1 MSLAFFKQRSGFISL
16 CKNVRNLL
24 SFIFFSKKKNREA
37 EFVVLQKVAC
47 TTQSAVRA
55 QLRNRAKRLPLLP
68 AVSHKQCRRA
78 PGSARK
84 HLHSCNG
91 CTPVGSVRAALG
103 PFLIMEM
110 NAYLGESQNLHF
122 PTSCL
127 KHAIYSVLKLLKF
140 VLYFLQF
147 LIYGFLIYDEWL
159 NCLSYLKTLYKY

>member
-24 SFIFFSKKKNREA
+24 SFIFVQKKKQGGRVCGVAESRLHNTIRSACSAEKQSKKA
-37 EFVVLQKVAC
+37 
-47 TTQSAVRA
+47 
-55 QLRNRAKRLPLLP
+55 PPLP

-140 VLYFLQF
+140 YCTSFSF
-147 LIYGFLIYDEWL
+147 
-159 NCLSYLKTLYKY
+159 